1 MIKKRSSLLAYTLSE
16 IVVVMLIISVV
27 VAVTIGVTKKKLDS
41 NVSYTYYSAY
51 ESLKD
56 VSRTMLTDF
65 NPKNPK
71 YQAKLPEN
79 HFYKS
84 VYQTKYR
91 NMIRSLW
98 ELPAEASYFN
108 DNNGLPS
115 AITPIQ
121 CHLCAKY
128 YIGSELST
136 CLENCIP
143 DDDLELPGQQLG
155 CTLTCDEGEVLM
167 NANSPNCF
175 CASLP
180 NTTCPVNKVWNATLQ
195 KCVCKTTCGIGYRQ
209 NESTCECES
218 ISFPVEPD
226 DSDDSDD
233 TEVGCS
239 AGDTPPSCGQECVD
253 GQWQAIVG
261 YSKDCNELT
270 QEWRDLPDC
279 KCVPIART
287 IPLKGEN
294 FCEEF
299 ERRVNTNSGDDYCK
313 GTTISSSDKDFSN
326 KTPDLVLRNG
336 IMIYNLHSDP
346 QEISEL
352 AGNKSGFTVQLNTIN
367 QPSLDINNGKF
378 DGKLHLINFNYTPM
392 PTTHIVLSRLGF
404 YSLVSNVFSQ
414 SAYGIDFSGVT
425 PVGTTNIGS
434 TTIQSTKTVDT
445 GEYGYVVYVDIDGKK
460 GSSTLWDD
468 VFPFYIT
475 LSGQVVPA
483 YTTDDGSDLGGNNP
497 FYLQTSVQYEKI
509 SSQGRRKIDWL
520 AKSVSFKEGACKSG
534 FLNSSTPYCSGIGKL
549 SQCNTT
555 ASGEKCSLKIVK
567 PVKFF

>member
-1 MIKKRSSLLAYTLSE
+1 MIKKRSNLLAYTLSE

-27 VAVTIGVTKKKLDS
+27 VAVTIGVTKKKLES
-41 NVSYTYYSAY
+41 TTSYTYYSAY
-51 ESLKD
+51 EALKD
-56 VSRTMLTDF
+56 VTRTMLTDF
-65 NPKNPK
+65 NPQNTK

-79 HFYKS
+79 HLYES
-84 VYQTKYR
+84 VYQTRYR
-91 NMIRSLW
+91 NMLRSLW
-98 ELPAEASYFN
+98 ELPAEAGNLPQVTDFN
-108 DNNGLPS
+108 DCVKAN
-115 AITPIQ
+115 
-121 CHLCAKY
+121 CWH
-128 YIGSELST
+128 GSET
-136 CLENCIP
+136 YFECLNRCKEFGKV
-143 DDDLELPGQQLG
+143 EG
-155 CTLTCDEGEVLM
+155 CLK
-167 NANSPNCF
+167 
-175 CASLP
+175 
-180 NTTCPVNKVWNATLQ
+180 TCPEGQILVNSDSPDCYCTEAVIDPPTIDPGLMCFGNKIWDDTLQ

-226 DSDDSDD
+226 EPE
-233 TEVGCS
+233 TGCS

-253 GQWQAIVG
+253 GQWQAIAG
-261 YSKDCNELT
+261 FSKNCDEYT

-279 KCVPIART
+279 KCVPVART

-336 IMIYNLHSDP
+336 IMIYNLHSNP
-346 QEISEL
+346 QKLSEL
-352 AGNKSGFTVQLNTIN
+352 EGNKSGFTVSLASKNLNIDFGEFN
-367 QPSLDINNGKF
+367 KDNVIII
-378 DGKLHLINFNYTPM
+378 DKLGFNPVNHFIY
-392 PTTHIVLSRLGF
+392 SRLTL
-404 YSLVSNVFSQ
+404 YPLLSSLFNQ
-414 SAYGIDFSGVT
+414 QAYADIPPSGWSGGGIIEDPFA
-425 PVGTTNIGS
+425 P
-434 TTIQSTKTVDT
+434 VDT

-460 GSSTLWDD
+460 GTSTLWDD

-483 YTTDDGSDLGGNNP
+483 YTTDDGSDLGGNNNA
-497 FYLQTSVQYEKI
+497 YLQTSVQYEKI
-509 SSQGRRKIDWL
+509 SAQGRRKIDWL
-520 AKSVSFKEGACKSG
+520 LKSVSFKEGACKSG

>member
-1 MIKKRSSLLAYTLSE
+1 MIKKRSNLLAYTLSE

-27 VAVTIGVTKKKLDS
+27 VAVTIGVTKKKLES
-41 NVSYTYYSAY
+41 TTSYTYYSAY
-51 ESLKD
+51 EALKD
-56 VSRTMLTDF
+56 VTRTMLTDF
-65 NPKNPK
+65 NPQNPK

-79 HFYKS
+79 HFYES

-91 NMIRSLW
+91 NMLRSLW
-98 ELPAEASYFN
+98 ELPAEAGNLPQVTDFN
-108 DNNGLPS
+108 DCVKAN
-115 AITPIQ
+115 
-121 CHLCAKY
+121 CWH
-128 YIGSELST
+128 GSET
-136 CLENCIP
+136 YFECLNRCKEFGKV
-143 DDDLELPGQQLG
+143 EG
-155 CTLTCDEGEVLM
+155 CLK
-167 NANSPNCF
+167 
-175 CASLP
+175 
-180 NTTCPVNKVWNATLQ
+180 TCPEGQILVNADSPDCYCTEAVIDPPTIDPGLMCFGNKIWNDTLQ
-195 KCVCKTTCGIGYRQ
+195 KCVCKTPCGIGYRQ
-209 NESTCECES
+209 NATTCECES
-218 ISFPVEPD
+218 ISLPVEPVEPE
-226 DSDDSDD
+226 
-233 TEVGCS
+233 TGCS

-253 GQWQAIVG
+253 GQWQAIAG

-346 QEISEL
+346 QKLSEL
-352 AGNKSGFTVQLNTIN
+352 TGNKSGFTVTLNMIDL
-367 QPSLDINNGKF
+367 PSIDINDGKF

-414 SAYGIDFSGVT
+414 SAYGIDLSEVT

-483 YTTDDGSDLGGNNP
+483 YTTDDGTDLGGNNP

-534 FLNSSTPYCSGIGKL
+534 FLNSSTPYCSGIGEL
-549 SQCNTT
+549 SQCSTA

>member
-1 MIKKRSSLLAYTLSE
+1 MIKKRSNLLAYTLSE

-27 VAVTIGVTKKKLDS
+27 VAVTIGVTKKKLES
-41 NVSYTYYSAY
+41 TTSYTYYSAY
-51 ESLKD
+51 EALKD
-56 VSRTMLTDF
+56 VTRTMLTDF
-65 NPKNPK
+65 NPQNTK

-79 HFYKS
+79 HFYES

-91 NMIRSLW
+91 NMLRSFW

-108 DNNGLPS
+108 DNNGLVGP
-115 AITPIQ
+115 AITPTQ

-155 CTLTCDEGEVLM
+155 CTLTCAEGEILM
-167 NANSPNCF
+167 NPDSPNCSCVKYSGGGF
-175 CASLP
+175 CLG
-180 NTTCPVNKVWNATLQ
+180 NRVWNETLQ
-195 KCVCKTTCGIGYRQ
+195 KCVCETTCGVGYRQ
-209 NESTCECES
+209 NETTCECEK

-226 DSDDSDD
+226 DEPDDEP
-233 TEVGCS
+233 EVGCS

-253 GQWQAIVG
+253 GQWQAIAG
-261 YSKDCNELT
+261 FSKNCDEYT

-279 KCVPIART
+279 KCVPVART

-336 IMIYNLHSDP
+336 IMIYNLHSNP
-346 QEISEL
+346 QKLSEL
-352 AGNKSGFTVQLNTIN
+352 EGNKSGFTVSLASKNLNIDFGEFN
-367 QPSLDINNGKF
+367 KDNVIII
-378 DGKLHLINFNYTPM
+378 DKLGFNPVNHFIY
-392 PTTHIVLSRLGF
+392 SRLTL
-404 YSLVSNVFSQ
+404 YPLLSSLFNQ
-414 SAYGIDFSGVT
+414 QAYAFIPPSEWSGGGIIEDPFA
-425 PVGTTNIGS
+425 P
-434 TTIQSTKTVDT
+434 VDT

-460 GSSTLWDD
+460 GTSTLWDD

-483 YTTDDGSDLGGNNP
+483 YTTDDGSDFGGNNSS
-497 FYLQTSVQYEKI
+497 YLQTSVQYEKI
-509 SSQGRRKIDWL
+509 SAQGRRKIDWL
-520 AKSVSFKEGACKSG
+520 SKSVSFKEGACKSG